1 METFGGKQINV
12 VAGLIYRDGRLLACQ
27 RHESSAFG
35 LKWEFPGGK
44 VEVAETAVDALRREL
59 KEELGIIVRAE
70 KEIFQHVHAYRD
82 GPEVSLR
89 FFQVSAYDGEVKN
102 LVFQRIEWV
111 RLSELLDLD
120 FLAGDRPLIDKLIAE
135 GGAAGEI

>member
-1 METFGGKQINV
+1 M
-12 VAGLIYRDGRLLACQ
+12 ACQ

-44 VEVAETAVDALRREL
+44 VEDAETAVDALRREL